1 MADAAAADSTVT
13 SDEAADSTVTSDEAA
28 SPPWAASD
36 PWTLA
41 ARLRLSMIRLG
52 RQLRRQDPSE
62 LSLAQLS
69 ALATVVRGGPLGVG
83 QLAELEGLP
92 SPAVTRLADKLEE
105 AGLVTR
111 RANPA
116 HRRGILVV
124 ATAAGTDLLAR
135 RAEVGTAW
143 LAERLD
149 ALSESDRACLERVVA
164 LLEDLAT
171 ARPCDAPDPGGDRR
185 QATEVSP

>member
-1 MADAAAADSTVT
+1 MAEAGSRVT
-13 SDEAADSTVTSDEAA
+13 SEEVASTPAAGPTSAA
-28 SPPWAASD
+28 GD

-41 ARLRLSMIRLG
+41 ARLRLSMIRLA

-69 ALATVVRGGPLGVG
+69 ALATVVSGGPLGVG
-83 QLAELEGLP
+83 QLAEQEGLP

-111 RANPA
+111 QANPA
-116 HRRGILVV
+116 DRRGVLVV
-124 ATAAGTDLLAR
+124 ATAAATDLLAR

-149 ALSESDRACLERVVA
+149 ALSEVDRACLERVVA
-164 LLEDLAT
+164 LLESLAT
-171 ARPCDAPDPGGDRR
+171 ERPGDAPDPGGGSHE
-185 QATEVSP
+185 ATEVSA